1 MLGKSGR
8 PAPCGIEHQAMP
20 AFANTFPLY
29 AIGIAYRMRNIKVI
43 LFSVAIVLWSCGFE
57 LTQIE
62 YDSHSFNLLASEILA
77 NEKIF
82 SMDDF
87 SRYHKLING
96 IAVKIDNVEGDS
108 SASPL
113 RIVQTKLGLD
123 SAVVEKL
130 RSQLA
135 ATKLRDFYRS
145 GDTILFTVDGMLD
158 TSWGFFYSRQSL
170 RQDTSWFNF
179 GDNSIKFVGDVNANW
194 KKVAIK

>member
-1 MLGKSGR
+1 MK
-8 PAPCGIEHQAMP
+8 
-20 AFANTFPLY
+20 Y
-29 AIGIAYRMRNIKVI
+29 IKVI

-62 YDSHSFNLLASEILA
+62 YDPRSFNLLASEILA
-77 NEKIF
+77 NEMIF

-96 IAVKIDNVEGDS
+96 IAVKIDKVEGDS

-170 RQDTSWFNF
+170 GQDTSWFNF